1 MQASLSRK
9 IESRNLDKN
18 AFTAEKSSIEQELRV
33 QNKTLPLVMFISAFL
48 MSMVTGLRIINMA
61 KANPIEIEYTTPPII
76 SLHSPIDNDTFSVN
90 TVLLNLTVTKP
101 DNWLIHGGYAAQQHL
116 WGINYQLDGNFSDTV
131 IVNSDLSSP
140 LDYSVNLT
148 NLTDGVHSLKVYAYA
163 SGWVIQISSL
173 TEYAVP
179 INSSSNTV
187 YFTVDTTSPMI
198 TILSLENQTYY
209 TSNVPLN
216 FTVNEVNSQIS
227 YSLDGLDNVTISGNT
242 TLTELPN
249 GDHNV
254 TVYAT
259 DQFGNTGASE
269 TICFT
274 IIALFPTLLVVASV
288 IIVAV
293 IGAGLLFYFKKRRR

>member
-1 MQASLSRK
+1 M
-9 IESRNLDKN
+9 
-18 AFTAEKSSIEQELRV
+18 
-33 QNKTLPLVMFISAFL
+33 LPIVMFISAFL
-48 MSMVTGLRIINMA
+48 MSMVTGLQIINMA
-61 KANPIEIEYTTPPII
+61 KANPIEIEYKTSPII
-76 SLHSPIDNDTFSVN
+76 SLHSPMNNDTFSVN
-90 TVLLNLTVTKP
+90 TVLLNLTATKP
-101 DNWLIHGGYAAQQHL
+101 DNWLIHGGYAAQQIL

-148 NLTDGVHSLKVYAYA
+148 NLTDGVHSLKVYAHA
-163 SGWVIQISSL
+163 SGWIIQISCL

-187 YFTVDTTSPMI
+187 YFTVDTTSPWI

-249 GDHNV
+249 GDHNI

-259 DQFGNTGASE
+259 DQCGNTGASE
-269 TICFT
+269 TIYFT
-274 IIALFPTLLVVASV
+274 IIEPFPTMLAVASV
-288 IIVAV
+288 AMIAV
-293 IGAGLLFYFKKRRR
+293 VGVGLLVYFKKRKR